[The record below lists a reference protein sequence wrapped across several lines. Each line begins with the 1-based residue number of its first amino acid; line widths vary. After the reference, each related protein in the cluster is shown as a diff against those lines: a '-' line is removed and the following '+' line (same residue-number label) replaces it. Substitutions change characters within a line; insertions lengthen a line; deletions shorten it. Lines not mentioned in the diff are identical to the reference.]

1 MVIISRRFS
10 ISKHAYASLGRWA
23 LRLRM
28 RTSIRVGLGRWAL
41 RLPLRA
47 CRREVKMQ
55 AAEALAQEKYGK
67 GWTEL

>member
-1 MVIISRRFS
+1 MVIISRRFL
-10 ISKHAYASLGRWA
+10 ILNMHMRASTVG

-28 RTSIRVGLGRWAL
+28 RASIRAGLGRWAH
-41 RLPLRA
+41 RLPLRV
-47 CRREVKMQ
+47 CSREVKMQ